1 MKTQDY
7 RITITAKA
15 DVTDKAVSEWLP
27 AALNEGEFH
36 YKLVKIYSTEIEPID
51 KSDPNNKYL
60 NDMDVSG

>member
-1 MKTQDY
+1 MKTQEY

-27 AALNEGEFH
+27 AALKEGEFH